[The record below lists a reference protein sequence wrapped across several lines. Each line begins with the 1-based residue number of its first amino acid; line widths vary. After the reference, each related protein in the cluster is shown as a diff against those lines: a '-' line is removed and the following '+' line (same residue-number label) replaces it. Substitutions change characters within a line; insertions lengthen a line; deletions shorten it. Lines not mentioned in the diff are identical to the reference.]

1 MGKII
6 GYSLFLVVNFRNYN
20 KQKEQ
25 FFCLQLNK
33 NKQMKK
39 LFLIVITVIG
49 FISYSI
55 AQDAQSDI
63 KITGNYRINTIMPL
77 GKFRLWVTLSNVSNS
92 DYKDIVYRVTYIAG
106 DGTIE
111 GSNDYVLH
119 DYIGPGITKKLKE
132 AYLDCPKDCKSIS
145 LSMVNSNKLR

>member
-77 GKFRLWVTLSNVSNS
+77 GKFRLWVTLSSCKKYYLLTKISIFNNVML
-92 DYKDIVYRVTYIAG
+92 A
-106 DGTIE
+106 
-111 GSNDYVLH
+111 
-119 DYIGPGITKKLKE
+119 
-132 AYLDCPKDCKSIS
+132 
-145 LSMVNSNKLR
+145 